1 MFEKAKEHWR
11 CFKQSKPGHR
21 FKDRYHQR
29 QQSRR
34 SARFS
39 LTTAVFATVAGILI
53 LLLGGVVSLTVPVP
67 GPGWLLLFLG
77 LGMLA
82 AQSKHI
88 ARLLDWVEVKLRRA
102 AR

>member
-1 MFEKAKEHWR
+1 M
-11 CFKQSKPGHR
+11 R

-39 LTTAVFATVAGILI
+39 RTAGFATVAGILI
-53 LLLGGVVSLTVPVP
+53 LLLGGVVSLAVP

-82 AQSKHI
+82 DQSKHI

>member
-11 CFKQSKPGHR
+11 CFKQSKPGQR

-29 QQSRR
+29 QQSTS

-39 LTTAVFATVAGILI
+39 LTSIFAPVAAILI

-82 AQSKHI
+82 DQSKHL

>member
-39 LTTAVFATVAGILI
+39 RTAGFATVAGILI

-82 AQSKHI
+82 DQSKHI